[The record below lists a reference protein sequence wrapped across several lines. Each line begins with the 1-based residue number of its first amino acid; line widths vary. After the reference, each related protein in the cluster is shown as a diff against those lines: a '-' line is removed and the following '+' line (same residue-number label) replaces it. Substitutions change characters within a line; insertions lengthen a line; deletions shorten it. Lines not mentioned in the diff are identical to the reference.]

1 MLDSVSVILPQ
12 NMSLYFPVRIL
23 CWGISM
29 KEYVLLCTR
38 TNVRVKSQGI
48 ESARSILITRM
59 CLVLSGFEGNFGVHH
74 VTPRNLS
81 SSLVNKLVS
90 LHGIVTK
97 CSLVQSL
104 RRIFPTRL
112 AIRCVSDVSELF
124 GIWRALFKIKAYSS
138 RFALSC

>member
-81 SSLVNKLVS
+81 SSLVNKLPPQLDLLQVDKDTEDMLLLNRAS
-90 LHGIVTK
+90 SDRQLEETK
-97 CSLVQSL
+97 QSPEAA
-104 RRIFPTRL
+104 PTCRFRL
-112 AIRCVSDVSELF
+112 SKKMKPVKERS
-124 GIWRALFKIKAYSS
+124 
-138 RFALSC
+138 